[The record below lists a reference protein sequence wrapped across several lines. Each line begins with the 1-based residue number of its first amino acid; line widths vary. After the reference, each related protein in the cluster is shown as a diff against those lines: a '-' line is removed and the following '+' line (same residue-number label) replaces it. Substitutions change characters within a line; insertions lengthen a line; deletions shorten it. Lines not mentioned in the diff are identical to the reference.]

1 VKFLRKEDGIEFVNP
16 EFLHWKARDKALISL
31 LSVTLSPSAL
41 SLVIGQTSTQGI
53 WTVLEQRYTA
63 GSRSNVVSLKMELN
77 GIKKGSDPM
86 NKYLQRIKETR
97 DKLSTVGINLDDE
110 KILHI
115 VLKGLLTEFYSF
127 SSSML
132 TKDDPVSFAELHAL
146 LSTEEE
152 LIKNLQD
159 LSKETTLMA
168 MTANK

>member
-1 VKFLRKEDGIEFVNP
+1 
-16 EFLHWKARDKALISL
+16 
-31 LSVTLSPSAL
+31 
-41 SLVIGQTSTQGI
+41 
-53 WTVLEQRYTA
+53 
-63 GSRSNVVSLKMELN
+63 MELN

-110 KILHI
+110 EILHI
-115 VLKGLLTEFYSF
+115 VLKGLLAEFYSF

-159 LSKETTLMA
+159 LSKETSLMA

>member
-1 VKFLRKEDGIEFVNP
+1 M
-16 EFLHWKARDKALISL
+16 
-31 LSVTLSPSAL
+31 
-41 SLVIGQTSTQGI
+41 
-53 WTVLEQRYTA
+53 
-63 GSRSNVVSLKMELN
+63 VSLKIELN
-77 GIKKGSDPM
+77 GIKKGSDPV
-86 NKYLQRIKETR
+86 NKYLQRIEETR

-110 KILHI
+110 EILHI

-132 TKDDPVSFAELHAL
+132 TKNDPVSFAELHAL

-159 LSKETTLMA
+159 LSKETSLMA